1 MEPGLKTPVAMG
13 AALLVVV
20 ALGALHSGPVDGAAG
35 LRDTGQPRA
44 QPAQTCGTGCAAPAR
59 GACAET
65 AGLSALYVEHNKRE
79 CVFVYM
85 R

>member
-20 ALGALHSGPVDGAAG
+20 ALGALHSGPADGAAG
-35 LRDTGQPRA
+35 LRATGQPRA
-44 QPAQTCGTGCAAPAR
+44 QPAQTCGTGCAAPSG
-59 GACAET
+59 GACADT
-65 AGLSALYVEHNKRE
+65 PGMSALYVGHNKRE
-79 CVFVYM
+79 CVVVYM

>member
-20 ALGALHSGPVDGAAG
+20 ALGALHSRPADGAAG
-35 LRDTGQPRA
+35 LRATGQPRA
-44 QPAQTCGTGCAAPAR
+44 QPAHTCGTGCAVPAR
-59 GACAET
+59 GACARAEV
-65 AGLSALYVEHNKRE
+65 SHALYARHNKSE
-79 CVFVYM
+79 CDSQYL